1 MVVMLRLH
9 GTPLKTRAGMVALRL
24 PKDKDD
30 LYPLFID
37 KEIKFC
43 KQEIYFQ
50 LFLSGCFPLH

>member
-1 MVVMLRLH
+1 MLRLH